1 MESLVQLLAS
11 GIANG
16 VFEALE
22 AWWAWHIKLIEIMSS
37 L

>member
-1 MESLVQLLAS
+1 MESLVQRLAS

-16 VFEALE
+16 VFDALE
-22 AWWAWHIKLIEIMSS
+22 AWWAWRIKLTEIMSS

>member
-1 MESLVQLLAS
+1 MESLVQRSAS

-16 VFEALE
+16 VYDALE
-22 AWWAWHIKLIEIMSS
+22 AWWAWHTRLIEIMSS